1 MSDESVTVP
10 PARGGS
16 LPDRQAG
23 ASGGKKP
30 GIVIFIAILQ
40 FFSSSLFF
48 LLSLFSVLAL
58 VFGAA
63 WGIDDYVS
71 KQVAQH
77 SPNPNFSY
85 GVTVI
90 FGIAASIFLALMVFF
105 FCLGI
110 GLLKGKKFAWYLQVA
125 VSIFGLLMTP
135 LTFLWNVFTLPIGAV
150 LNVVILVFFFQPR
163 VRDFFKV

>member
-1 MSDESVTVP
+1 MTEVSAAVP

-16 LPDRQAG
+16 

-40 FFSSSLFF
+40 FFSAALFF
-48 LLSLFSVLAL
+48 LIGLFSVLAL
-58 VFGAA
+58 VFGAR

-71 KQVAQH
+71 KQVAQY
-77 SPNPNFSY
+77 SPTANFSF

-90 FGIAASIFLALMVFF
+90 FGAAAAIFLSLMVFF
-105 FCLGI
+105 LTLGI

-125 VSIFGLLMTP
+125 VSIFGLLTVP
-135 LTFLWNVFTLPIGAV
+135 FAFLWNIFTLPLGAV
-150 LNVVILVFFFQPR
+150 LNVVILVFFFQTR